1 VAGDLKQT
9 CEPMSLGAVLSHM
22 LQEFIAANR
31 EKIIDRARQRVS
43 ERTAPK
49 SADTNL
55 EHGVPI
61 LLTQIVDAL
70 ARVASTPT
78 LHLVGSAAGRTEIAD
93 TAGLHGQEL
102 LRNGLTVGQ
111 VVNGYGDVC
120 QVVTELA
127 GEANVLISTQEFHA
141 FNKCLDQAIA
151 SAVTAFGGQ
160 RERDLAY
167 EGTER
172 LGVLAHE
179 MRNLLNTMTLSL
191 TIIREGKV
199 GLGGSTGAMLVRSV
213 SALSALVDR
222 SVAEVRLEA
231 GIARLQRVSMVEF
244 MEEMKVSG
252 ALHAEGYGLQFTM
265 HPVDRDLMIDADWH
279 LLASAVSNLLQNA
292 FKFSR
297 AHGHVS
303 LATRVTADRVLIDVC
318 DECGGLPPG
327 KAQNLFRPFTQA
339 SADRSGLGLGLAIAL
354 SAARANAGDIHVRD
368 IPGTGCVFTIDL
380 PRRPSA
386 LAAAI
391 AI

>member
-1 VAGDLKQT
+1 
-9 CEPMSLGAVLSHM
+9 M

-31 EKIIDRARQRVS
+31 EQIIDRVRQRVS

-49 SADTNL
+49 STSSQL
-55 EHGVPI
+55 EYGVPI

-70 ARVASTPT
+70 ARVASAPT
-78 LHLVGSAAGRTEIAD
+78 LHLVGTVAGTTEIAD
-93 TAGLHGQEL
+93 TAALHGKEL

-127 GEANVLISTQEFHA
+127 GEANVLISVQEFHA

-151 SAVTAFGGQ
+151 GAVTAYAAQ
-160 RERDLAY
+160 RERDVAY

-191 TIIREGKV
+191 AIIREGKV
-199 GLGGSTGAMLVRSV
+199 GLGGSTGAMLARSV
-213 SALSALVDR
+213 SALSSLVDR

-231 GIARLQRVSMVEF
+231 GIAKVQRFSMVEF
-244 MEEMKVSG
+244 MEEMQVS
-252 ALHAEGYGLQFTM
+252 AAVHAEGYGLHFTM
-265 HPVDRDLMIDADWH
+265 HPVDRDLMVDADWQ

-303 LATRVTADRVLIDVC
+303 LATRSTADRILIDVR

-327 KAQNLFRPFTQA
+327 KTEDLFRPFA
-339 SADRSGLGLGLAIAL
+339 RGSADRSGLGLGLSIAL
-354 SAARANAGDIHVRD
+354 SAVRANAGNIHVRD
-368 IPGTGCVFTIDL
+368 IPGSGCVFTIDL

-386 LAAAI
+386 PAAI
-391 AI
+391 AV

>member
-1 VAGDLKQT
+1 
-9 CEPMSLGAVLSHM
+9 M

-31 EKIIDRARQRVS
+31 DKIIERARRRVS
-43 ERTAPK
+43 ERSAPK
-49 SADTNL
+49 STDTNL

-70 ARVASTPT
+70 ARVGSVPA
-78 LHLVGSAAGRTEIAD
+78 LHLVGTVGGKTEITN
-93 TAGLHGQEL
+93 TAALHGEEL

-120 QVVTELA
+120 QVVTDLA
-127 GEANVLISTQEFHA
+127 SEANVLISTQEFHA

-151 SAVTAFGGQ
+151 GAVTAYGGQ

-191 TIIREGKV
+191 AIIREGKV
-199 GLGGSTGAMLVRSV
+199 GLSGSTGAMLARSV
-213 SALSALVDR
+213 AGLSALVDR
-222 SVAEVRLEA
+222 SVAEVRLES
-231 GIARLQRVSMVEF
+231 GIAKLQRVSMVEF
-244 MEEMKVSG
+244 MEEMQVSG
-252 ALHAEGYGLQFTM
+252 ALHAEGYGLHFTT
-265 HPVDRDLMIDADWH
+265 HPVDRALMIDADRQ

-297 AHGHVS
+297 THGHVS
-303 LATRVTADRVLIDVC
+303 LATRVTTDRVLIDVS

-327 KAQNLFRPFTQA
+327 KAENLFRPFTQE
-339 SADRSGLGLGLAIAL
+339 STDRSGLGLGLSIAR
-354 SAARANAGDIHVRD
+354 SAAHANGGEIHVRD

-380 PRRPSA
+380 PRRPDTLTA
-386 LAAAI
+386 LAV
-391 AI
+391 